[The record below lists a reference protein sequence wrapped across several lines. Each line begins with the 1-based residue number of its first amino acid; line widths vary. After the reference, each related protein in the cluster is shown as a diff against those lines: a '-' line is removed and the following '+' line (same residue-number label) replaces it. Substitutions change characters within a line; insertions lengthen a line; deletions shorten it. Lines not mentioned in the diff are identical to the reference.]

1 MSLSPQTGNPPAV
14 TYEQIEAWTKLADDI
29 AAALAM
35 GGEAGLDLLTGIMA
49 EWSEAV
55 DDVNAARQICVDLAS
70 KGRRHEAIHWHA
82 ENFFDLADR
91 LDPDRPG
98 WEAWEQ
104 SLRARGIVTPRVDP
118 ELKELANRIHEDLE
132 QRDLAGR
139 SLGDHLVDLRNNML
153 LRGHLGERLVT
164 LEAIRGLDPS
174 PQIWRNMISP
184 IRRRRVDVI
193 ADEVRAAIAR
203 RDYDALESLRVE
215 VASQDW
221 GDDLPGSVSV
231 LLASTAVCAGLAD
244 VKRRLGQATATVVG
258 RVEEARRQISGSPGC
273 LATIEVAK
281 EARAKF
287 HELRNAVVAGIRA
300 AAATAEASAIV
311 DESGV
316 KDALRQFDEAIR
328 EPGAWLDKQE
338 EMSRIRAAAAEIEAK
353 VRRVIEKAPE
363 KSGEKEA
370 FQRRL
375 KEWKQLAEQ
384 ALEKYR
390 TRAAKLPGGVPE
402 STAMVFQKLQDVR
415 TDREDYLKALH
426 RKETRLVG
434 AFIVGLVAVVL
445 LLIVGVIV
453 TVVLQRSG

>member
-1 MSLSPQTGNPPAV
+1 MTLSSQTGNPPAV

-55 DDVNAARQICVDLAS
+55 DDVNTARQVCVDLAS

-91 LDPDRPG
+91 LDPERPG

-104 SLRARGIVTPRVDP
+104 SLRARGIVTPRMDP

-132 QRDLAGR
+132 QRDLAGM
-139 SLGDHLVDLRNNML
+139 SLGDHLVDLRRNML

-164 LEAIRGLDPS
+164 LESIRGLDPS

-193 ADEVRAAIAR
+193 ADEVAAAIAR
-203 RDYDALESLRVE
+203 RDYEALESLRAE

-221 GDDLPGSVSV
+221 GDDLPASVSV
-231 LLASTAVCAGLAD
+231 LLESTAGCEGLSD
-244 VKRRLGQATATVVG
+244 LKRRLGQATATVVG
-258 RVEEARRQISGSPGC
+258 RVEEARRQIPESPGC

-287 HELRNAVVAGIRA
+287 HDLRNNLIASLKA
-300 AAATAEASAIV
+300 ASATPEASAIV
-311 DESGV
+311 EESGV
-316 KDALRQFDEAIR
+316 RDALRQFDEAVR

-338 EMSRIRAAAAEIEAK
+338 EMARIRAAAAEIEAK
-353 VRRVIEKAPE
+353 VLRVIEKAPE
-363 KSGEKEA
+363 MSGEKEV

-384 ALEKYR
+384 SLEKYR
-390 TRAAKLPGGVPE
+390 KRAARLPGGVPE
-402 STAMVFQKLQDVR
+402 STAAIFERLQATR
-415 TDREDYLKALH
+415 QDREGYLK
-426 RKETRLVG
+426 RLQQREKNIVAG
-434 AFIVGLVAVVL
+434 FIIGLVVVVL
-445 LLIVGVIV
+445 LLIVGVIAAV
-453 TVVLQRSG
+453 TLQN

>member
-1 MSLSPQTGNPPAV
+1 MTLSTQTGNPPAV

-55 DDVNAARQICVDLAS
+55 DDVNTARQICIDLAS

-203 RDYDALESLRVE
+203 RDYEALESLRVE
-215 VASQDW
+215 VASQSAGSRRRAGRFPGRRAASRRSRW
-221 GDDLPGSVSV
+221 RRRHEPSSTNSATRSSQGSVPRRRRPRHRPS
-231 LLASTAVCAGLAD
+231 ST
-244 VKRRLGQATATVVG
+244 
-258 RVEEARRQISGSPGC
+258 S
-273 LATIEVAK
+273 
-281 EARAKF
+281 RA
-287 HELRNAVVAGIRA
+287 
-300 AAATAEASAIV
+300 
-311 DESGV
+311 
-316 KDALRQFDEAIR
+316 
-328 EPGAWLDKQE
+328 
-338 EMSRIRAAAAEIEAK
+338 
-353 VRRVIEKAPE
+353 
-363 KSGEKEA
+363 
-370 FQRRL
+370 
-375 KEWKQLAEQ
+375 
-384 ALEKYR
+384 
-390 TRAAKLPGGVPE
+390 
-402 STAMVFQKLQDVR
+402 
-415 TDREDYLKALH
+415 
-426 RKETRLVG
+426 
-434 AFIVGLVAVVL
+434 
-445 LLIVGVIV
+445 
-453 TVVLQRSG
+453 

>member
-1 MSLSPQTGNPPAV
+1 MSLSTQTGNPPAV
-14 TYEQIEAWTKLADDI
+14 THEQIEAWTKLADDI

-55 DDVNAARQICVDLAS
+55 DDVNTARQVCVDLAS

-91 LDPDRPG
+91 LDPERPG

-104 SLRARGIVTPRVDP
+104 SLRARGIVTPRMDP

-132 QRDLAGR
+132 QRDLGGR
-139 SLGDHLVDLRNNML
+139 SLGDHLVDLRRNML

-193 ADEVRAAIAR
+193 ADEVAAAIAR
-203 RDYDALESLRVE
+203 RDYEALESLRAE

-221 GDDLPGSVSV
+221 GDDLPASVSV
-231 LLASTAVCAGLAD
+231 LLESTAGCEGLSD
-244 VKRRLGQATATVVG
+244 LKRRLGQATATVVG
-258 RVEEARRQISGSPGC
+258 RVEEARRQIPESPGC

-287 HELRNAVVAGIRA
+287 HELRNNLVASMKA
-300 AAATAEASAIV
+300 ASATPEASAIV
-311 DESGV
+311 EESGV
-316 KDALRQFDEAIR
+316 RDALRQFDEAVR
-328 EPGAWLDKQE
+328 EPGAWLDKQQ
-338 EMSRIRAAAAEIEAK
+338 EMARIRAAAAEIEAK
-353 VRRVIEKAPE
+353 VLRVIEKAPE
-363 KSGEKEA
+363 MSGEKEV

-390 TRAAKLPGGVPE
+390 KRAARLPGGVPD
-402 STAMVFQKLQDVR
+402 STAAMFQRLQATR
-415 TDREDYLKALH
+415 QEHEDYLKGLQRREKTIVA
-426 RKETRLVG
+426 
-434 AFIVGLVAVVL
+434 AFIIGLFVVVL
-445 LLIVGVIV
+445 LLIMGVIV
-453 TVVLQRSG
+453 TVMLQK

>member
-1 MSLSPQTGNPPAV
+1 MTLSTQTGNPPSV
-14 TYEQIEAWTKLADDI
+14 THEQIDAWTKLADDI

-35 GGEAGLDLLTGIMA
+35 GGEPGLDLLTGIMA

-55 DDVNAARQICVDLAS
+55 DDVNTARQICVDLAS

-82 ENFFDLADR
+82 ENFFDVADR

-104 SLRARGIVTPRVDP
+104 SLRGRGIVTPRMDP

-132 QRDLAGR
+132 SRDLAGR
-139 SLGDHLVDLRNNML
+139 SLIDHLVDLRRNML

-164 LEAIRGLDPS
+164 LQSICDLDPS

-193 ADEVRAAIAR
+193 ADEVQAAITR
-203 RDYDALESLRVE
+203 RDYDALESLRAE

-221 GDDLPGSVSV
+221 GDDLPASVS
-231 LLASTAVCAGLAD
+231 LLLESTAGCEALGEL
-244 VKRRLGQATATVVG
+244 KRRLGQAAATVVG
-258 RVEEARRQISGSPGC
+258 RVEEARRQIPESPGC

-281 EARAKF
+281 EARVKF
-287 HELRNAVVAGIRA
+287 HNLRNTLVETIRA
-300 AAATAEASAIV
+300 ASATPEASVIV

-316 KDALRQFDEAIR
+316 KDALRQFDDAVR
-328 EPGAWLDKQE
+328 EPAAWLEKQAE
-338 EMSRIRAAAAEIEAK
+338 EARIRVAAAEIEAK
-353 VRRVIEKAPE
+353 VLRVMEKAPA
-363 KSGEKEA
+363 KAGDKEA

-375 KEWKQLAEQ
+375 TEWKQLAEQ

-390 TRAAKLPGGVPE
+390 KRAARLPGGVPARTE
-402 STAMVFQKLQDVR
+402 DVFQRLQATRQDLEDHLKSLQR
-415 TDREDYLKALH
+415 REKM
-426 RKETRLVG
+426 LVAG
-434 AFIVGLVAVVL
+434 FIIGLCVVVLLLVVGVIVAVVL
-445 LLIVGVIV
+445 N
-453 TVVLQRSG
+453 